1 VSEGAVREFHLVP
14 EELGLSRGSIDELR
28 GGDAAQN
35 AQLLRAVLEGEKGAR
50 RTAVLL
56 NAGAALA
63 ASGVCATLAEAVKR
77 AASAVDSGAARQRI
91 DALVAVSCA
100 EKAKADAAAPP
111 GVPT

>member
-1 VSEGAVREFHLVP
+1 VREFHLVP
-14 EELGLSRGSIDELR
+14 EELGLGRGSLDELR